1 MAGKD
6 PFEGFEERMEQFLSA
21 REKKQAMA
29 KDPRA
34 RFENLMERFEGIMD
48 ALEEGTPR
56 KRKPA
61 GDEGADTG
69 KSGGDIFDQLF
80 ARRE

>member
-34 RFENLMERFEGIMD
+34 RFESLMERFEGILD
-48 ALEEGTPR
+48 ALEEGREKPAR
-56 KRKPA
+56 KRDGP
-61 GDEGADTG
+61 DTG
-69 KSGGDIFDQLF
+69 KGDGGDIFAELF
-80 ARRE
+80 GKRE